1 MPGTIHLSICDYIY
15 LFLGVVQNM
24 VKETE
29 HFIASEMEKKHM
41 SQYLEKKNMAM
52 CHHRK
57 KYVFMTCIKF
67 KGYQIRYF
75 K

>member
-41 SQYLEKKNMAM
+41 SQYQEKKIWQYAIIGRSM
-52 CHHRK
+52 
-57 KYVFMTCIKF
+57 YL
-67 KGYQIRYF
+67 
-75 K
+75 

>member
-41 SQYLEKKNMAM
+41 SQYQEKKNGN
-52 CHHRK
+52 
-57 KYVFMTCIKF
+57 VPS
-67 KGYQIRYF
+67 
-75 K
+75 